1 MDASLA
7 LKWLI
12 VIPLIGSI
20 FIYLIGRLA
29 ARRYGDSYGQNPA
42 CWVAL
47 LTLVASLGALG
58 FAAVP
63 ALNGMPVT
71 WQVGAVSLTLDG
83 IGVLLA
89 AVVLILGFMVTL
101 YSVRYM
107 QWEVGEEKF
116 YALLVAMT
124 GTIVG
129 LGCARDLFNL
139 WVWFEAMAITSYMLV
154 AFYRLQPASLEAG
167 VKYLVQSASGSVLV
181 LLGVAL
187 VFAQSGTLDLAAI
200 RAGEGSGVPAI
211 YLAAG
216 PL

>member
-12 VIPLIGSI
+12 VLPLIGSI

-71 WQVGAVSLTLDG
+71 WQVGAV
-83 IGVLLA
+83 
-89 AVVLILGFMVTL
+89 
-101 YSVRYM
+101 
-107 QWEVGEEKF
+107 
-116 YALLVAMT
+116 
-124 GTIVG
+124 
-129 LGCARDLFNL
+129 
-139 WVWFEAMAITSYMLV
+139 
-154 AFYRLQPASLEAG
+154 
-167 VKYLVQSASGSVLV
+167 
-181 LLGVAL
+181 
-187 VFAQSGTLDLAAI
+187 
-200 RAGEGSGVPAI
+200 
-211 YLAAG
+211 
-216 PL
+216 